1 MPKTQTMT
9 AKNIKMQNR
18 DTMKLKFF
26 DLISKC

>member
-1 MPKTQTMT
+1 MT

-26 DLISKC
+26 DLISKCKLRTR